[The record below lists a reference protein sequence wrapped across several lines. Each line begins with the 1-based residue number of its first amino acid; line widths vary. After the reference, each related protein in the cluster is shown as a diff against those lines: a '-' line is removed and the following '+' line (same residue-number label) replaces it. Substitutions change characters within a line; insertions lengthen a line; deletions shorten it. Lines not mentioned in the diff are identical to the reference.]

1 MRGLEQAPVGA
12 EGLEFDFGMDFDIN
26 VAFQDAM
33 QEVATSTEL
42 ALEEKVR
49 RMEVI
54 VTEGSSEVYRDF
66 VDFRQLAAQMELMCA
81 HDHAL
86 SEQLEVN
93 EPLSAFRKTHK
104 EDGRSHEHGA
114 GGGHAH
120 EESSTVTGKRSKK
133 KGKKKPSIFSIIFSG
148 DIY

>member
-26 VAFQDAM
+26 AAFQDAM

-54 VTEGSSEVYRDF
+54 VTEGSSEVYQVF
-66 VDFRQLAAQMELMCA
+66 SFYTA
-81 HDHAL
+81 
-86 SEQLEVN
+86 
-93 EPLSAFRKTHK
+93 
-104 EDGRSHEHGA
+104 GRL
-114 GGGHAH
+114 
-120 EESSTVTGKRSKK
+120 
-133 KGKKKPSIFSIIFSG
+133 
-148 DIY
+148 